1 MRYPPSGMHPFHI
14 ARAAA
19 IALLMLLTAATV
31 AAQAPAEVSSSE
43 KVRANLAAQYVLV
56 KTVVG
61 KTLGTVDVR
70 AQPIDPEGYNLLKY
84 CWTESNVL
92 GDWADR
98 SGLAGKMVVRALET
112 LSWQRDLV
120 RAGYP
125 VEPVAQAIGRY
136 EAAVISTDFAAAARD
151 KAVEALLTELD
162 VVKRTT
168 PGAFQASAVR
178 NCQTQRRSLGLK
190 YTTVPDDG
198 RARFI
203 PVVLHE
209 ICQTQQLDANDPVRC
224 DYWMNGKPDEPMAFG
239 GETAFNV
246 RWPDGSTATGRFDPE
261 PLRSAGIVT
270 LRQTP
275 SKPK

>member
-1 MRYPPSGMHPFHI
+1 MRYPPFGMHPFHI

-43 KVRANLAAQYVLV
+43 KVRANPAGQYVLV

-61 KTLGTVDVR
+61 KTLGAVDAR
-70 AQPIDPEGYNLLKY
+70 AQPIEPETYNLLKY
-84 CWTESNVL
+84 CWTEANAL
-92 GDWADR
+92 GDWAER
-98 SGLAGKMVVRALET
+98 AGLAGKMVVRALET

-136 EAAVISTDFAAAARD
+136 EAALISAEFAAAARE

-162 VVKRTT
+162 VVKRAT
-168 PGAFQASAVR
+168 PGALQASAVR
-178 NCQTQRRSLGLK
+178 NCDKQRRSLGLK
-190 YTTVPDDG
+190 YTTVPDEG
-198 RARFI
+198 RVRFI
-203 PVVLHE
+203 PYVLHE
-209 ICQTQQLDANDPVRC
+209 ICQTQQLDADDPVRC
-224 DYWMNGKPDEPMAFG
+224 DYWMNGKTDQPMAFG
-239 GETAFNV
+239 GETVFSV

-270 LRQTP
+270 LRQAA
-275 SKPK
+275 KAK

>member
-1 MRYPPSGMHPFHI
+1 MHPFHI
-14 ARAAA
+14 ARTAA
-19 IALLMLLTAATV
+19 IALLMLLTAAT
-31 AAQAPAEVSSSE
+31 AMAQAPPEPSSSE
-43 KVRANLAAQYVLV
+43 KVRANPASQYILV

-61 KTLGTVDVR
+61 KTLGAVDAR
-70 AQPIDPEGYNLLKY
+70 AQPIEPEGYNLLKY

-162 VVKRTT
+162 VLKRTT
-168 PGAFQASAVR
+168 PGAFQVSAVR

-239 GETAFNV
+239 GDTAFSV
-246 RWPDGSTATGRFDPE
+246 RWPDGSTTTGRFDPE
-261 PLRSAGIVT
+261 PLRSAGSVT
-270 LRQTP
+270 LRQAA
-275 SKPK
+275 KAK

>member
-1 MRYPPSGMHPFHI
+1 MHRFHI
-14 ARAAA
+14 ARTAA
-19 IALLMLLTAATV
+19 IALLMLLSATTAM
-31 AAQAPAEVSSSE
+31 AQAPPEPSSSE
-43 KVRANLAAQYVLV
+43 KVRANPASQYVLV

-61 KTLGTVDVR
+61 KTLGAVDAR
-70 AQPIDPEGYNLLKY
+70 AQPIEPETYNLLKY
-84 CWTESNVL
+84 CWTEANVL

-125 VEPVAQAIGRY
+125 VDPVAQAIGRY

-151 KAVEALLTELD
+151 KAVEALLTELY
-162 VVKRTT
+162 VIKRTT
-168 PGAFQASAVR
+168 PGAFQVNAVR
-178 NCQTQRRSLGLK
+178 NCQRKRRSLGLK
-190 YTTVPDDG
+190 YTTMPDDG

-239 GETAFNV
+239 GETVFSV

-261 PLRSAGIVT
+261 PLRSAGSVT
-270 LRQTP
+270 LRQGP
-275 SKPK
+275 AKPK